1 MESSNENAADTLGD
15 LLAASPTE
23 QRSAKPPGT
32 SRHTTT
38 TQCPFSMEAGLKLD
52 KSDLQLETIVTRI
65 NNNELDLQPSF
76 QRGEI
81 WDAKRR
87 QRLIDTIL
95 RGWYVP
101 AIHIVVDSDENEL
114 VLDGQQRLTTVR
126 EFFDDRIVVDGSIEP
141 TDARV
146 SALDGLT
153 YSKLPEDVR
162 KAVNRFPIQ
171 IITLREHKPQEPNEL
186 FFRLNQAY
194 NLTPS
199 EKRNA
204 LHGPA
209 RDQVKDLVLK
219 LTEDGLLKRETIGFA
234 NGRLAYDDIIARVC
248 VTLELGDMGT
258 HINNNVVERYYRGSE
273 FSPQTSDK
281 VERAGNL
288 LLEEI
293 RNCPEQRVRFNKGTL
308 QTWIVYCYWASVE
321 SSIPPSLLSSFERD
335 RAKVRSGDLDPS
347 SSDQSPLYEILRIYD
362 DRASY
367 RVTDVSSVRARDL
380 AIHLYSQ
387 EFLHTPG
394 IRESDGLLAKL
405 HNTPKASIQSE
416 FFDFIESSDWG
427 NPIVDENQLE

>member
-1 MESSNENAADTLGD
+1 M
-15 LLAASPTE
+15 
-23 QRSAKPPGT
+23 
-32 SRHTTT
+32 
-38 TQCPFSMEAGLKLD
+38 KLD

-81 WDAKRR
+81 WDSKRR

-101 AIHIVVDSDENEL
+101 AIHVVVDTDENEL

-126 EFFDDRIVVDGSIEP
+126 DFFDDRIVVDGSIEP
-141 TDARV
+141 TDAKV

-153 YSKLPEDVR
+153 YSRLPEDVR

-171 IITLREHKPQEPNEL
+171 IITLRDYNPQEPNEL

-209 RDQVKDLVLK
+209 RDQVKDLVVR
-219 LTEDGLLKRETIGFA
+219 LTDDGLLQRETIGFA
-234 NGRLAYDDIIARVC
+234 NGRLAYDDIVARAC
-248 VTLELGDMGT
+248 VTLELGNMRT
-258 HINNNVVERYYRGSE
+258 HINNNVVEKYYRGSE
-273 FSPQTSDK
+273 FTPETIDK
-281 VERAGNL
+281 VERAGKR
-288 LLEEI
+288 LLEQIE
-293 RNCPEQRVRFNKGTL
+293 NCPERRVRFNKGTL
-308 QTWIVYCYWASVE
+308 QTWIIYCHWAWVLSP
-321 SSIPPSLLSSFERD
+321 IPPSLLSSFERD
-335 RAKVRSGDLDPS
+335 RTKVRRGDLDPS

-367 RVTDVSSVRARDL
+367 RVTDVSSVLARDL
-380 AIHLYSQ
+380 AIHLYSA
-387 EFLHTPG
+387 EFLNTPRVKG
-394 IRESDGLLAKL
+394 SNSLLANL
-405 HNTPKASIQSE
+405 HDAPRALLQSE
-416 FFDFIESSDWG
+416 FFEFIDSSDWG
-427 NPIVDENQLE
+427 NPIIGEHDHQ

>member
-1 MESSNENAADTLGD
+1 LED
-15 LLAASPTE
+15 
-23 QRSAKPPGT
+23 
-32 SRHTTT
+32 
-38 TQCPFSMEAGLKLD
+38 GLKLD

-65 NNNELDLQPSF
+65 NNDELDLQPSF

-101 AIHIVVDSDENEL
+101 AIHIVVDSEDKEL

-126 EFFDDRIVVDGSIEP
+126 EFFGDRLSIDGHIEP
-141 TDARV
+141 LDAKV
-146 SALDGLT
+146 STLDGLT
-153 YSKLPEDVR
+153 YSELPDDVR

-171 IITLREHKPQEPNEL
+171 IITLRDHSPQEPNEL

-209 RDQVKDLVLK
+209 RDQIKDLVVR
-219 LTEDGLLKRETIGFA
+219 LTESGLLQREKVGFA
-234 NGRLAYDDIIARVC
+234 NGRLAYDDIIARTC
-248 VTLELGDMGT
+248 VTLELGDMGI
-258 HINNNVVERYYRGSE
+258 HINNNVVERYYRGGA
-273 FSPQTSDK
+273 FSPQTAEN
-281 VERAGNL
+281 VERAGNI
-288 LLEEI
+288 LLEQI
-293 RNCPEQRVRFNKGTL
+293 DNCPDRRVRFNKGTL
-308 QTWIVYCYWASVE
+308 QTWIVYCHWASAVA
-321 SSIPPSLLSSFERD
+321 SIPHSLLSSFERD
-335 RAKVRSGDLDPS
+335 RAKVRSGELDPS
-347 SSDQSPLYEILRIYD
+347 SADQSPLYEILRIFD

-380 AIHLYSQ
+380 AINLYSQ

-394 IRESDGLLAKL
+394 IKESNELLARL
-405 HNTPKASIQSE
+405 HETPKAAIQSE
-416 FFDFIESSDWG
+416 FFEFIEFSDWG
-427 NPIVDENQLE
+427 NPIPNVTHL